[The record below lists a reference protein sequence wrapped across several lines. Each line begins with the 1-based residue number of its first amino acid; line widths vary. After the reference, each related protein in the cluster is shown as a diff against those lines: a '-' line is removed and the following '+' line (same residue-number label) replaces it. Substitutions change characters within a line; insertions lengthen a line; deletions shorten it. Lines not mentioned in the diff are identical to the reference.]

1 MLSTNL
7 KLRMVNGKLSADAV
21 IIGSVPVG
29 QSAAAELSKNGW
41 KVVLIEEGS
50 YFTPAQFNGDEFLS
64 NTRLYRDAGF
74 VIAEEQ
80 TLNIVQGRTLGGSTT
95 VNWQTSLYPPS
106 YVTDEW
112 EKRFG
117 LKDYSKDKMNPY
129 IEEIH
134 ARLGVH
140 QVPES
145 LINRNNEVLR
155 KGGQKL
161 GLHPEVLPNNN
172 RGCHGL
178 GRCGMGCPINA
189 KQSMFLTFCPDA
201 LEQGSADNYE
211 YACDKN

>member
-1 MLSTNL
+1 MGIPEINSKIITPKKHKEIMEEN
-7 KLRMVNGKLSADAV
+7 KIRNGKWKLSADVV
-21 IIGSVPVG
+21 IIGSGAGGSV
-29 QSAAAELSKNGW
+29 AAAELSKNGW

-74 VIAEEQ
+74 ILAEEQ

-95 VNWQTSLYPPS
+95 INWQTSLYPPI

-112 EKRFG
+112 DKRFG
-117 LKDYSKDKMNPY
+117 LKDYSKEKMNPY

-140 QVPES
+140 QVPEA
-145 LINRNNEVLR
+145 LINRNNNVLR
-155 KGGQKL
+155 KGGEKL

-178 GRCGMGCPINA
+178 R
-189 KQSMFLTFCPDA
+189 SMWYGLSD
-201 LEQGSADNYE
+201 
-211 YACDKN
+211 